1 VTLRLAVGEVTALLG
16 PARARQWVIAEL
28 DDSTGRSS
36 GDHEPVG
43 VVRVTA
49 PAGGGMAE
57 RRAALA
63 AARRARPSI
72 VLVDRL
78 TDGLAAVDRRA
89 LLAELREL
97 AAGGCAVLVDDVD
110 PVAVL
115 AVAGGALRVDAAG
128 GLEPVSLAGPDRLAS

>member
-1 VTLRLAVGEVTALLG
+1 VALRLAVGDVTALLG
-16 PARARQWVIAEL
+16 PAVARHWVISEL
-28 DDSTGRSS
+28 DDTTGRCPE
-36 GDHEPVG
+36 DHEPVG

-49 PAGGGMAE
+49 TAADGLQQ
-57 RRAALA
+57 RRETLA

-78 TDGLAAVDRRA
+78 TEGLAATDRRA
-89 LLAELREL
+89 LLVELREL
-97 AAGGCAVLVDDVD
+97 AVEGCAVLVDDAD

-115 AVAGGALRVDAAG
+115 AVAGGALRVDEAG

>member
-1 VTLRLAVGEVTALLG
+1 
-16 PARARQWVIAEL
+16 
-28 DDSTGRSS
+28 
-36 GDHEPVG
+36 
-43 VVRVTA
+43 VTA
-49 PAGGGMAE
+49 PAGGGMTE

-63 AARRARPSI
+63 VARRAQPSI